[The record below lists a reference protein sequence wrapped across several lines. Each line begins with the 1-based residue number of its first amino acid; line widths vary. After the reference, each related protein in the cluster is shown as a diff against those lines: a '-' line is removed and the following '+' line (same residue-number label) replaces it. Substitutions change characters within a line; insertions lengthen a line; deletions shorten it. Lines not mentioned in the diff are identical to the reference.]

1 MPACRQMS
9 LTGTPASAC
18 LRIETIWVSVK
29 RDFFM
34 EPPGWG
40 KHARKFYLWG
50 VCGSG
55 KLTVPLPSLGF
66 GPVTIDQADLLEFGQ
81 VSLHG
86 VEIDPESA
94 VLQAAPQFAGR
105 NLAPPGNELEQLQ
118 PAPEMGGHGC
128 FSSLKRDGAQCGDGT
143 RRNRSH
149 GWRRHACNSLRPAGV
164 HRAHA
169 PRLPA
174 RCDGNPRQTLAL
186 VGRGDEPKERV
197 RRAETQVQVMD
208 RREQAVDCL

>member
-55 KLTVPLPSLGF
+55 KLTMWPSFSLLLIYSLHLSNACCSSLSVATDFIPNLIAGLYVAFRTVLLRRCTPSHQQSQKQGPLPS
-66 GPVTIDQADLLEFGQ
+66 VKRQ
-81 VSLHG
+81 V
-86 VEIDPESA
+86 VQKQPPSA
-94 VLQAAPQFAGR
+94 NNQCNLQR
-105 NLAPPGNELEQLQ
+105 TQ
-118 PAPEMGGHGC
+118 P
-128 FSSLKRDGAQCGDGT
+128 
-143 RRNRSH
+143 
-149 GWRRHACNSLRPAGV
+149 
-164 HRAHA
+164 
-169 PRLPA
+169 
-174 RCDGNPRQTLAL
+174 
-186 VGRGDEPKERV
+186 
-197 RRAETQVQVMD
+197 
-208 RREQAVDCL
+208 